1 MFIVFLLKYLEFV
14 ADDVKLT
21 SSSTPNLPPAVF
33 SMVPGMFTSL
43 ICRRPVTLDKVFIRC
58 AARSSW
64 FCSDPGYYTLQSS
77 LKT

>member
-1 MFIVFLLKYLEFV
+1 
-14 ADDVKLT
+14 
-21 SSSTPNLPPAVF
+21 LPPAVF
-33 SMVPGMFTSL
+33 SMAPGMFTSL